1 MSSSLYEIVMLPD
14 GEVVLQRA
22 NNEGEPLIRISFSD
36 EAKFYLSDTT
46 IDVAKAMI
54 DAGIEAVE
62 DLSNDAM
69 AIEEEEAEEQRVLH

>member
-69 AIEEEEAEEQRVLH
+69 AIEEEEAEERVLH